1 MKCIFLILLVIA
13 FSANA
18 IIIRHD
24 TSDEDYQKL
33 AKSDNS
39 TVTFYDV
46 YKGEDIVA
54 GTGSIIAD
62 KWIVTAAH
70 VANYLTKGGKVQFKD
85 TFYTIEKIVKHPL
98 WKDQQLP
105 NDIALVKLSSAIEN
119 ATIAKLNDL
128 PNEAGKIATFVG
140 RGDHGNGVTGV
151 VGADKQLRAANNVV
165 TVAKEQWVQFAFDE
179 GEKALTLEG
188 ISGPGDSGGPAYI
201 THANSVCIIGVSSWQ
216 NAESTGW
223 QEGKYGVIENYSR
236 ISHFRNWIEQTMLQD
251 SQKSPEVCSDIVL

>member
-39 TVTFYDV
+39 TVTFYGV

-70 VANYLTKGGKVQFKD
+70 VANYLTK
-85 TFYTIEKIVKHPL
+85 
-98 WKDQQLP
+98 
-105 NDIALVKLSSAIEN
+105 
-119 ATIAKLNDL
+119 
-128 PNEAGKIATFVG
+128 
-140 RGDHGNGVTGV
+140 
-151 VGADKQLRAANNVV
+151 
-165 TVAKEQWVQFAFDE
+165 
-179 GEKALTLEG
+179 
-188 ISGPGDSGGPAYI
+188 
-201 THANSVCIIGVSSWQ
+201 
-216 NAESTGW
+216 
-223 QEGKYGVIENYSR
+223 
-236 ISHFRNWIEQTMLQD
+236 
-251 SQKSPEVCSDIVL
+251 